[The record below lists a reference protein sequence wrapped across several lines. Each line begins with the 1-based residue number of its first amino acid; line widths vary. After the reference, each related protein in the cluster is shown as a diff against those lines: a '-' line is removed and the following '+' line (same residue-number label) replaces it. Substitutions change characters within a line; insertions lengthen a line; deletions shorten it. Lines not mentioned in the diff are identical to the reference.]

1 MTVQSFVAGTFVVV
15 DMEAACAQYGRD
27 TLPEPLGRTRPVG
40 SLWLLSRGMG
50 PVENRLNGG
59 DLHEVRKWV
68 QALVGAEVCLE
79 LRVGFPALDTPDLR
93 VHGLLSGHT
102 GFIATQRVDGEG
114 VDVVDIVEVAPHA
127 FGSVLSG
134 SMPLVGAGTRIR
146 VAVTGGE
153 SSLPAPP
160 ASADEFD
167 DFGFL
172 IPKAEPR
179 DSALEIVDG
188 RAVVAVGT
196 LRSWHNP
203 AHRWDG
209 DPNRQVLQWFQID
222 DGDYLYSP
230 GAAGY
235 AEPMDREL
243 LRTRI
248 DEITAG

>member
-1 MTVQSFVAGTFVVV
+1 MQSFVAGTFAVV
-15 DMEAACAQYGRD
+15 DMEAACALYGRD

-40 SLWLLSRGMG
+40 SLWLLSRDMG
-50 PVENRLNGG
+50 PVENRLHGG

-68 QALVGAEVCLE
+68 RALVEVEVCLE
-79 LRVGFPALDTPDLR
+79 LRVSFAALDTPDLR

-102 GFIATQRVDGEG
+102 GFIATQRVDREG
-114 VDVVDIVEVAPHA
+114 VDVVDIAEVAPHA
-127 FGSVLSG
+127 LGSALSG
-134 SMPLVGAGTRIR
+134 SVPLVGAGTRIR

-153 SSLPAPP
+153 RSLPAPP

-172 IPKAEPR
+172 VPKAEPR

-188 RAVVAVGT
+188 RAVVSVGT

-203 AHRWDG
+203 DHRWGG

-222 DGDYLYSP
+222 DGDYLYAP